1 MTFLK
6 RLNVYLDLADGFSLI
21 FGIDLR
27 EAKDSLVQFG
37 IVSWEQDLK
46 KNPEEEEINS
56 KNMAPMIC
64 ECFEGLRYYLG
75 DKERV
80 SLPKPKDYFSIY
92 LSGFIQDPGYLL
104 SIIIKE
110 EKEFTIVGRLMTTGK
125 NGEHVF
131 KLNENDTPNRIKK
144 MPITT
149 ATLNLNISEDK
160 KVKGRL
166 DLELGSY
173 IELYENGDMKEFKQT
188 NIKIDFLCKI
198 QE

>member
-1 MTFLK
+1 
-6 RLNVYLDLADGFSLI
+6 
-21 FGIDLR
+21 
-27 EAKDSLVQFG
+27 
-37 IVSWEQDLK
+37 
-46 KNPEEEEINS
+46 
-56 KNMAPMIC
+56 
-64 ECFEGLRYYLG
+64 
-75 DKERV
+75 
-80 SLPKPKDYFSIY
+80 
-92 LSGFIQDPGYLL
+92 
-104 SIIIKE
+104 
-110 EKEFTIVGRLMTTGK
+110 
-125 NGEHVF
+125 
-131 KLNENDTPNRIKK
+131 